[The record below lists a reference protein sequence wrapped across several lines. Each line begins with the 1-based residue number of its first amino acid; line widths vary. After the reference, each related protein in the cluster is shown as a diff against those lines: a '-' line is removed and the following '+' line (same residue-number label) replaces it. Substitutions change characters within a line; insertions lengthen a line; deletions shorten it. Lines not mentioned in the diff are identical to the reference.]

1 MKLKEKCYDILKAE
15 LDKSDGP
22 FSKTSN
28 VMLALDLME
37 KGELMSS
44 NQVTKANLI
53 NLIKVLCSQLEWTE
67 ESEEE
72 FQTENEVTETSSG
85 DKNEEKVSKIIPSN
99 AQSVTKNSQEIC
111 RFYRAGKCV
120 HGKSGKTPDKTG
132 KICAFSHPQ
141 TCRKFELFGNKR
153 KRVQN

>member
-53 NLIKVLCSQLEWTE
+53 NLIKVLCSQLELTE

-72 FQTENEVTETSSG
+72 FQTENEVTETSSS
-85 DKNEEKVSKIIPSN
+85 DKNEAKV
-99 AQSVTKNSQEIC
+99 
-111 RFYRAGKCV
+111 
-120 HGKSGKTPDKTG
+120 
-132 KICAFSHPQ
+132 
-141 TCRKFELFGNKR
+141 
-153 KRVQN
+153 